1 MAGDWIKM
9 DCTTPDKPEVLA
21 LTVKMGWD
29 DPDLTVGKLFRLW
42 RWFDQH
48 TTDGNAAGVTSALLD
63 RQVGVTGFIDA
74 VAAVGWLEVTDNGI
88 RLSKFEKHN
97 GSSAKSRAQTAKRV
111 ASHKTNAKTNA
122 DTVTG
127 ALPRE
132 EKRREDIPVP
142 NGTGGNAAES
152 TRAELWAAGKSLLA
166 AQGMP
171 KAQCGSF
178 VGKLVKDHGEAVVI
192 EAVRATVVK
201 RPVDAAQFLVAAC
214 QTVVGNRKQSEP
226 AWRAEQRER
235 TQIAA
240 PGVAIGA
247 KPADEFFIEA
257 EVKRVTANT
266 VG

>member
-48 TTDGNAAGVTSALLD
+48 TTDGNAVGVTSALLD

-74 VAAVGWLEVTDNGI
+74 VASVGWLEVTSNGI

-132 EKRREDIPVP
+132 EKRREEYSVTDV
-142 NGTGGNAAES
+142 TGGGTANRAKTPAEHRKS
-152 TRAELWAAGKSLLA
+152 QLWRQMKEFLVESGESKDLKAAGGVITKAIARYDEATALGAIEATLYARPAGAIAYLEGACQQATGQRQNKQESLEAGNLA
-166 AQGMP
+166 A
-171 KAQCGSF
+171 A
-178 VGKLVKDHGEAVVI
+178 
-192 EAVRATVVK
+192 K
-201 RPVDAAQFLVAAC
+201 RFTESLQ
-214 QTVVGNRKQSEP
+214 
-226 AWRAEQRER
+226 
-235 TQIAA
+235 
-240 PGVAIGA
+240 
-247 KPADEFFIEA
+247 
-257 EVKRVTANT
+257 
-266 VG
+266 

>member
-9 DCTTPDKPEVLA
+9 DCTSPDKPEVLA

-74 VAAVGWLEVTDNGI
+74 VASVGWLEVTSNGI

-132 EKRREDIPVP
+132 EKRREEYSVTDV
-142 NGTGGNAAES
+142 TGGGTANRAKTPAEHRKS
-152 TRAELWAAGKSLLA
+152 QLWRQMKEFLVESGESKDLKAAGAVITKAIARYDEATALGAIEATLYARPAGAIAYLEGACQQATGQRQNKQESLEAGNLA
-166 AQGMP
+166 A
-171 KAQCGSF
+171 A
-178 VGKLVKDHGEAVVI
+178 
-192 EAVRATVVK
+192 K
-201 RPVDAAQFLVAAC
+201 RFTESLQ
-214 QTVVGNRKQSEP
+214 
-226 AWRAEQRER
+226 
-235 TQIAA
+235 
-240 PGVAIGA
+240 
-247 KPADEFFIEA
+247 
-257 EVKRVTANT
+257 
-266 VG
+266 

>member
-48 TTDGNAAGVTSALLD
+48 TTDGNAVGVTSALLD

-74 VAAVGWLEVTDNGI
+74 VASVGWLEVTSNGI

-132 EKRREDIPVP
+132 EKRREEYSVT
-142 NGTGGNAAES
+142 NVTGGGTANRAKTAAEHRKS
-152 TRAELWAAGKSLLA
+152 QLWRQMKEFLVDSGESKDLKAAGAVITKAISRYDEATALGAIEATLYARPAGAIAYLEGACQQATGQRENKQESLEAGNLA
-166 AQGMP
+166 A
-171 KAQCGSF
+171 A
-178 VGKLVKDHGEAVVI
+178 
-192 EAVRATVVK
+192 K
-201 RPVDAAQFLVAAC
+201 RFTESLQ
-214 QTVVGNRKQSEP
+214 
-226 AWRAEQRER
+226 
-235 TQIAA
+235 
-240 PGVAIGA
+240 
-247 KPADEFFIEA
+247 
-257 EVKRVTANT
+257 
-266 VG
+266 

>member
-48 TTDGNAAGVTSALLD
+48 TTDGNAVGVTSALLD

-74 VAAVGWLEVTDNGI
+74 VASVGWLEVTSNGI

-132 EKRREDIPVP
+132 EKRREEYSVTDV
-142 NGTGGNAAES
+142 TGGGAANRAKTPAEHRKSQLWRQMKEFLVES
-152 TRAELWAAGKSLLA
+152 GESKDLKAAGAVITKAISRYDEATALGAIEATLYARPAGAIAYLEGACQQATGQRQNKQESLEAGNLA
-166 AQGMP
+166 A
-171 KAQCGSF
+171 A
-178 VGKLVKDHGEAVVI
+178 
-192 EAVRATVVK
+192 K
-201 RPVDAAQFLVAAC
+201 RFTESLQ
-214 QTVVGNRKQSEP
+214 
-226 AWRAEQRER
+226 
-235 TQIAA
+235 
-240 PGVAIGA
+240 
-247 KPADEFFIEA
+247 
-257 EVKRVTANT
+257 
-266 VG
+266 

>member
-1 MAGDWIKM
+1 M

-48 TTDGNAAGVTSALLD
+48 TTDGNAVGVTSALLD

-74 VAAVGWLEVTDNGI
+74 VASVGWLEVTSSGI

-122 DTVTG
+122 GTVTG

-132 EKRREDIPVP
+132 EKRREEYSVTDV
-142 NGTGGNAAES
+142 TGGEPPNQAEL
-152 TRAELWAAGKSLLA
+152 TKAELWTAGKSLLA
-166 AQGMP
+166 EQNMP
-171 KAQCGSF
+171 VKQCGSF
-178 VGKLVKDHGEAVVI
+178 VGKLVKDYGEAVVI
-192 EAVRATVVK
+192 EAVRTTVVR
-201 RPVDAAQFLVAAC
+201 RPADAAEFLVATCKTMAG
-214 QTVVGNRKQSEP
+214 QRKKAEP
-226 AWRAEQRER
+226 EWRTEQRER

-240 PGVAIGA
+240 PGVAVGGQQ
-247 KPADEFFIEA
+247 ADEFFYEA
-257 EVKRVTANT
+257 EVKRVTTDA
-266 VG
+266 VGGPHF